1 MPTFT
6 KCNAHSHAKTSLM
19 VAFLLGAFLI
29 CSELTFA
36 QVEGEPKPS
45 RAPAR
50 SNTDEPITLQ
60 QAVKIALEKNPLRKA
75 ALADTKGAAA
85 GVREA
90 RAPLLPRITFA
101 ENFTGGNDPVF
112 VFGAKLRQ
120 QVFTARD
127 FELNNLNRPTP
138 MGNYASRFFGQ
149 WNLFDSTQSWKALDR
164 AKYLNFAAQKQV
176 QVAED
181 AVKTVE
187 AIQHDSRARVESGL
201 AVDSDL
207 LSAQVQAS
215 ARQQELIERQNELA
229 LAQTRLALVMG
240 AAADNV
246 YRPKEAL
253 EEHTFPST
261 DISLLEKTALEKRPD
276 LKRSEWE
283 RSAQD
288 KSVAMAKAAFGP
300 RLNAFGS
307 WEQDSHAVGWT
318 GANNWL
324 AGAELQFDL
333 FAGGS
338 KRAALARE
346 KAMQERAAAGY
357 SSFQD
362 AVRLE
367 VRSAYYQFNAAQ
379 QQVKV
384 ARSVI
389 AQADESLRIN
399 QNRYEGGL
407 STVTDLLHVEEAAHR
422 AKTDYWQAVYRTYA
436 SYAGVELAAGTLGVD
451 SPAVTQ

>member
-1 MPTFT
+1 MASIAMSSGAVAQEGQPL
-6 KCNAHSHAKTSLM
+6 SL
-19 VAFLLGAFLI
+19 
-29 CSELTFA
+29 
-36 QVEGEPKPS
+36 P
-45 RAPAR
+45 
-50 SNTDEPITLQ
+50 D
-60 QAVKIALEKNPLRKA
+60 AVKMTLANNPLHRA
-75 ALADTKGAAA
+75 AVADTKAASA

-90 RAPLLPRITFA
+90 RAPMLPKITFA
-101 ENFTGGNDPVF
+101 ENFTAGNNPVF
-112 VFGAKLRQ
+112 VFGTKLNQ
-120 QVFTARD
+120 QVFTAQD
-127 FELNNLNRPTP
+127 FALNQLNHPLP
-138 MGNYASRFFGQ
+138 IGNYASRFLGQ
-149 WNLFDSTQSWKALDR
+149 CKLFDSTQSWKALDR
-164 AKYLNFAAQKQV
+164 AKYLNFASNEQLNRTDQELVYQTVQAYYGVLLAQKQV
-176 QVAED
+176 QVAGD

>member
-1 MPTFT
+1 MTF
-6 KCNAHSHAKTSLM
+6 C
-19 VAFLLGAFLI
+19 V
-29 CSELTFA
+29 
-36 QVEGEPKPS
+36 V
-45 RAPAR
+45 
-50 SNTDEPITLQ
+50 
-60 QAVKIALEKNPLRKA
+60 IALLALATATLAEDPVPLSLTDAARMTLANNPMHKA
-75 ALADTKGAAA
+75 ALADTKATSA

-112 VFGAKLRQ
+112 VFGTKLRQ
-120 QVFTARD
+120 QEFTAAD
-127 FELNNLNRPTP
+127 FALNELNRPTP
-138 MGNYASRFFGQ
+138 IGNYASRFFGQ

-164 AKYLNFAAQKQV
+164 AKYLNFAANEQLNRTDQELVFQTVEAYYGLLLAQKQV

-181 AVKTVE
+181 TVKTVE
-187 AIQHDSRARVESGL
+187 AIEHDSRARVESGL

-215 ARQQELIERQNELA
+215 ERQQELIERRNQLA
-229 LAQTRLALVMG
+229 LAQTRLALAMG
-240 AAADNV
+240 ATAGAQ
-246 YRPKEAL
+246 YQPKEPLEDRAL
-253 EEHTFPST
+253 PSA
-261 DISLLEKTALEKRPD
+261 DVNQLEKTALEKRPD

-307 WEQDSHAVGWT
+307 WEEDSHSVGWT
-318 GANNWL
+318 GANNWV

-338 KRAALARE
+338 KRAALQRE
-346 KAMQERAAAGY
+346 KAMQERAVAGY
-357 SSFQD
+357 AGFQD

-367 VRSAYYQFNAAQ
+367 VRSAYYQFDAAQ

-384 ARSVI
+384 ARGSI

-407 STVTDLLHVEEAAHR
+407 STVTDVLRVEEAAHR
-422 AKTDYWQAVYRTYA
+422 AKADYWRAVYRVNA
-436 SYAGVELAAGTLGVD
+436 SYAAVELATGTLSVD